1 MYITSQILIII
12 ADIFFVLSC
21 FTKNKKSLIFWL
33 ILSDVF
39 FGAHYFFLGGI
50 TGAYIVMAD
59 IVFLILS
66 TILNKKNNKAYMLYL
81 SIIFAIISVV
91 ITILT
96 MTLANAGTISLIAM
110 AGMVIYYFG
119 MAIDKLYV
127 SKICNSLKN
136 LCNIIYMFILASYV
150 GAGLEIILM
159 SCAIIGS
166 IISYRKLKMLNTP
179 TTQTTNVISSND
191 ETNINVVD
199 ASNSNSKT
207 KEDNLKK
214 DNSDKNSNL
223 DK

>member
-21 FTKNKKSLIFWL
+21 FTKNKKGLIFWL
-33 ILSDVF
+33 TLSDVF

-59 IVFLILS
+59 VIFLILS
-66 TILNKKNNKAYMLYL
+66 AILNRKNNKAYMMSL
-81 SIIFAIISVV
+81 SIIFAVISVI

-96 MTLANAGTISLIAM
+96 ITLANLGLISLIPM
-110 AGMVIYYFG
+110 FGMVIYYTG
-119 MAIDKLYV
+119 MAIDKLYI

-159 SCAIIGS
+159 LCGIIGS
-166 IISYRKLKMLNTP
+166 IITYRKLK
-179 TTQTTNVISSND
+179 QSSVSSNQAT
-191 ETNINVVD
+191 ENV
-199 ASNSNSKT
+199 SI
-207 KEDNLKK
+207 
-214 DNSDKNSNL
+214 DNSQTDKDIQSQ
-223 DK
+223 D